1 MEGSKTLDIYLL
13 LFCGSLILFLLAVS
27 VVLFIYGYRKRLWQQ
42 RSAMQEM
49 HTKLQLDILKSNIEA
64 LETERQRFAADL
76 HDEIGGK
83 LATLRLTLAQLQKY
97 GDDTGQIQ
105 LLATRSKEI
114 IDNMITT
121 IRRVSHNLLPPSLEL
136 CGLATAV
143 EELSAWINTSSAIAV
158 KTDYHLQHIS
168 LDQKKQLALYRI
180 IQELFSNTIR
190 HAQASNIHLGLY
202 SINKELQLIYRDDGK
217 GIDLL
222 KKDQSTGMGFKN
234 IEDRVKMIKGKVS
247 YRSEGKGFECIIH
260 FSAN

>member
-1 MEGSKTLDIYLL
+1 MEGTKTLDIYLL
-13 LFCGSLILFLLAVS
+13 LFCGTGILFLLAVS

-49 HTKLQLDILKSNIEA
+49 HTKLQQDILRSNIEA
-64 LETERQRFAADL
+64 LETERHRFAADL

-83 LATLRLTLAQLQKY
+83 LATLRLTLVQLQKY
-97 GDDTGQIQ
+97 GGDTEQIQ
-105 LLATRSKEI
+105 QLADRSKEI
-114 IDNMITT
+114 IDTMITT
-121 IRRVSHNLLPPSLEL
+121 VRRVSHNLLPPSLEL
-136 CGLATAV
+136 FGLATAV
-143 EELSAWINTSSAIAV
+143 EELGTWINTSSAIEV
-158 KTDYHLQHIS
+158 KTDYHLQQVS

-190 HAQASNIHLGLY
+190 HAQASAIHLGLY
-202 SINKELQLIYRDDGK
+202 SINKELQLIYRDNGK
-217 GIDLL
+217 GVDLSR
-222 KKDQSTGMGFKN
+222 KNQSAGMGFKN